1 MSTVVWRLRAALVD
15 LVERIICALSSEDR
29 PWRRSTAS
37 AAHPGGPVRHIGATE
52 TFGRELRAL
61 RELELSPELVSDIET
76 ELHWG
81 HIWYEFERTM
91 QDEIDKVFARYL
103 PEVECHNFGE
113 LRDQLG
119 LRESV
124 RA

>member
-1 MSTVVWRLRAALVD
+1 MTTIVWRLRAALAD
-15 LVERIICALSSEDR
+15 LVERIVCAPSSENR
-29 PWRRSTAS
+29 PWRKSIAS

-52 TFGRELRAL
+52 TFSTELRAL
-61 RELELSPELVSDIET
+61 RDVEISPELVSDIET

-91 QDEIDKVFARYL
+91 QNEIDRVFARYI
-103 PEVECHNFGE
+103 PEPEIHDFGE

-119 LRESV
+119 LVDV
-124 RA
+124 R

>member
-1 MSTVVWRLRAALVD
+1 MTTIVGHLHAALAD
-15 LVERIICALSSEDR
+15 LIERIICALSSENR
-29 PWRRSTAS
+29 PWRRSTAT

-52 TFGRELRAL
+52 TFGTELRAL
-61 RELELSPELVSDIET
+61 RDVEISPELVSDIET

-91 QDEIDKVFARYL
+91 QNEIDKVFARYL
-103 PEVECHNFGE
+103 PEVECHDFSE

-119 LRESV
+119 LIDV
-124 RA
+124 R

>member
-1 MSTVVWRLRAALVD
+1 LTTIVWRLRAALTD
-15 LVERIICALSSEDR
+15 LVERIVCALNSENL
-29 PWRRSTAS
+29 PWRRSIAS
-37 AAHPGGPVRHIGATE
+37 AADPGGPVRHIGATE
-52 TFGRELRAL
+52 TFGTELRAL

-91 QDEIDKVFARYL
+91 QDKIDRVFARYL

-119 LRESV
+119 LREPVS
-124 RA
+124 A

>member
-1 MSTVVWRLRAALVD
+1 MTTVVWRLRAALAD
-15 LVERIICALSSEDR
+15 LVERIICALSSENR
-29 PWRRSTAS
+29 PWRKPIAS
-37 AAHPGGPVRHIGATE
+37 ATHSGDPIRHIGATE
-52 TFGRELRAL
+52 TFGTELRAL
-61 RELELSPELVSDIET
+61 RDVEISPELVSDIET

-103 PEVECHNFGE
+103 PEVECHDFSE

-119 LRESV
+119 LVDV
-124 RA
+124 R